1 MNLNLNP
8 VTLKKLKRFKS
19 IKRGYYSFILFTLL
33 VILSLLAELLVNS
46 RALALSYQGELYFP
60 TYGDVIPGQHFGLD
74 YEYETNYRQLQAKF
88 EKEGKGDWVLLP
100 PVPWN
105 PYEQDFK
112 PDAYPPYAPSLA
124 DRHFLGTDTSGRDVL
139 ARLVYGFRIA
149 IGFAFITLVASYVIG
164 VSLGCM
170 MGFLGGRFDL
180 FLQRFIE
187 IWSQVPFLYVIMI
200 LVSLTKPN
208 FGLFV
213 GINVLFGW
221 MGITWYMRTL
231 TYKERARDYV
241 MAARAQGAS
250 TRRIIFHHIL
260 PNTLMMIV
268 TLAPFAVVGNIS
280 TLTALDYLGFGLA
293 PPTPSWGEL
302 LSQGI
307 NNLDA
312 IWIVSSV
319 VVAVSLVLIMVSFI
333 GEAIREAFDPRQF
346 TRYQ

>member
-1 MNLNLNP
+1 MNP

-33 VILSLLAELLVNS
+33 VLVSLLAELLVNS
-46 RALALSYQGELYFP
+46 RALVVSYQGTLYFP
-60 TYGDVIPGQHFGLD
+60 TYSAVIPGRHFGFD
-74 YEYETNYRQLQAKF
+74 YDYETNYRQLKSRFAHEQ
-88 EKEGKGDWVLLP
+88 KGDWVLLP

-112 PDAYPPYAPSLA
+112 ADAYPPYAPSLS
-124 DRHFLGTDTSGRDVL
+124 DRHFFGTDTGGRDVL

-149 IGFAFITLVASYVIG
+149 IGFAFIALVASYAIG
-164 VSLGCM
+164 VTVGCL

-180 FLQRFIE
+180 ILQRFIE

-200 LVSLTKPN
+200 LVSLTKPD
-208 FGLFV
+208 FSLFV
-213 GINVLFGW
+213 AINVLFGW

-241 MAARAQGAS
+241 MAARAQGAG
-250 TRRIIFHHIL
+250 TGRIIFHHIL

-268 TLAPFAVVGNIS
+268 TLAPFSVVGNIS

-319 VVAVSLVLIMVSFI
+319 VAAVSLVLIMVSFI
-333 GEAIREAFDPRQF
+333 GEAIREAFDPRPF

>member
-1 MNLNLNP
+1 MNLNP

-19 IKRGYYSFILFTLL
+19 IKRGYYSFVIFSVL
-33 VILSLLAELLVNS
+33 VVISLLAELLVNS
-46 RALALSYQGELYFP
+46 RALAVSYQGELYFP

-74 YEYETNYRQLQAKF
+74 YEYETNYRQLKSQFA
-88 EKEGKGDWVLLP
+88 KEGKGDWVLLP
-100 PVPWN
+100 LVPWN

-112 PDAYPPYAPSLA
+112 EEAYPPYAPSLA
-124 DRHFLGTDTSGRDVL
+124 ERHFLGTDTSGRDVL

-149 IGFAFITLVASYVIG
+149 IGFAFIALVASYVIG
-164 VSLGCM
+164 VSIGCM

-180 FLQRFIE
+180 LMQRFIE

-200 LVSLTKPN
+200 LVSLAKPN

-241 MAARAQGAS
+241 MAA
-250 TRRIIFHHIL
+250 
-260 PNTLMMIV
+260 P
-268 TLAPFAVVGNIS
+268 PFAVVGNIS

-319 VVAVSLVLIMVSFI
+319 VAAVSLVLIMVSFI
-333 GEAIREAFDPRQF
+333 GEAIREAFDPRKF